1 MALHQFIE
9 KPLKTLLINNMNKA
23 FSHLRVSS
31 EYSITQ
37 GLLTINQLVECAKK
51 YSVPSLALT
60 DKSNMFA
67 MVKFFSKCEAE
78 GIKPISGSSLKV
90 IFDEDDTSHELLFLA
105 KNNNGHKNLMKVISM
120 AHNNFT
126 YQNPII
132 NFKDLQEFKNDVIA
146 ISGGKDSHLFE
157 LIKRKKNNEANN
169 RIDKFLKFF
178 KDNFFIEVQKTNR
191 SDEHEYFSNI
201 LPLACSKGVP
211 LIATN
216 DVLFSRP
223 DDYETHETKVCI
235 NTGRTLND
243 PNREKIFSN
252 EQYFKSPKEMQD
264 LFNGFDELIDN
275 TNEIAKK
282 CNVSL
287 HAKEYFLPEYPVP
300 KEHNFDSYIS
310 ELSHEKLNQLIIDFD
325 IKKKEIY
332 KQRLDYELN
341 QIKKMGFSSYFLIVY
356 DFIQWSKD
364 NDVPVGPGR
373 GSGAGSLVA
382 YSLGITT
389 LDPIDHGLL
398 FERFLNPERIS
409 MPDFDIDFCMEKRD
423 SVIEYVSK
431 KYGAEAVSQ
440 IATFGTMAARAVV
453 RDVARAMGK
462 PYALGDR
469 ISKMI
474 PFAPGMTLDRAKEEQ
489 PVFAQATKND
499 PEVREVVD
507 LAYKLEGIARNV
519 GKHAGG
525 VVIAPGSLSDF
536 CPIYND
542 RQSSSIMTQY
552 DKDDVEK
559 IGLVKFDFLGLR
571 TLTVIDK
578 ALKSINRS
586 LKKGEKK
593 LNLDNIPLNDP
604 KVFELLSSGKTMA
617 VFQLEST
624 GMRDLIKKLKP
635 TKFEEIT
642 ALLALYRPGPLNSG
656 MHTTFVDRKHGR
668 SQVTYPHELLE
679 PVLSETYGVIVY
691 QEQVMEAARV
701 LAGYSMGQADIL
713 RRVMGKKK
721 VEEMEEQR
729 EIFIKG
735 CDKKSI
741 PAKTA
746 EKIFELIEQFAE
758 YGFNKS
764 HSAAYAVI
772 SYQTAFLKTYYPEH
786 FMAAVLSTEL
796 GNTDKIY
803 SLIKECER
811 MNINVLKPNIL
822 SSNKMFLVN
831 DAGDIEYG
839 LGAVKG
845 VADSFIKHVCE
856 IRKSKSFNDL
866 WDFSKK
872 VDIKLGGKKSLE
884 ALSQSGAFDSIAP
897 SRSIAISCIEDMLK
911 DGSKNMSKQA
921 GMSGDLFSSLNDSFD
936 PYEKYKNIQ
945 DMNLSELLSLE
956 KKSLGYYLSGHPVNA
971 IETKVNSLRSIKINK
986 LNYDTKKASLVVL
999 INSVRQIKDKKGKP
1013 LTFINFDDGSGV
1025 MDGIVPSEVLE
1036 DCHEIL
1042 KDGKILV
1049 VKGAVEIDDYRSKE
1063 IGDAMFRMRVKEVKS
1078 LDEELLRKIQE
1089 VTLNLEKSDLFS
1101 LEELSDKLEKLNK
1114 ELWKSSG
1121 CILNVKVITNDS
1133 EAIIDLGDK
1142 FKFEPTLSNL
1152 SLLDEAFGK
1161 NALEI

>member
-1 MALHQFIE
+1 MKNI
-9 KPLKTLLINNMNKA
+9 
-23 FSHLRVSS
+23 FSHLRISS
-31 EYSITQ
+31 EFSISQ
-37 GLLTINQLVECAKK
+37 GLLTINQIVDCAQKNNIP
-51 YSVPSLALT
+51 SVALT

-67 MVKFFSKCEAE
+67 MVKFFNKCEAA
-78 GIKPISGSSLKV
+78 GIKPISGSSIRV
-90 IFDEDDTSHELLFLA
+90 IFDGDDSSHDLLCLA
-105 KNNNGHKNLMKVISM
+105 KNNDGHRNLMQVISF
-120 AHNNFT
+120 AHNNYN
-126 YQNPII
+126 YQSPII
-132 NFKDLQEFKNDVIA
+132 NFDDLKTFKDDIVV
-146 ISGGKDSHLFE
+146 ISGGKDSHIYE
-157 LIKRKKNNEANN
+157 LSKQNKLEEIENK
-169 RIDKFLKFF
+169 IDDFLMVF
-178 KDNFFIEVQKTNR
+178 KDDFFIEVQKTNR
-191 SDEHEYFSNI
+191 PDEIDYFSNI
-201 LPLACSKGVP
+201 LPLSSKKGVP

-216 DVLFSRP
+216 DVLFAKK
-223 DDYETHETKVCI
+223 DDYEIHETKVCI
-235 NTGRTLND
+235 NTGKTLND
-243 PNREKIFSN
+243 PNREKPFSN
-252 EQYFKSPKEMQD
+252 EQYFKSSDEMQK

-275 TNEIAKK
+275 TNEVAKK

-287 HAKEYFLPEYPVP
+287 HTKGYFLPEYPVP
-300 KEHNFDSYIS
+300 KEHDFDSFLVD
-310 ELSHEKLNQLIIDFD
+310 LSTKRLSSLIDKFEKAKQTTYL
-325 IKKKEIY
+325 
-332 KQRLDYELN
+332 QRLEYELN

-423 SVIEYVSK
+423 SVIDYVSK
-431 KYGAEAVSQ
+431 KYGADAVSQ

-489 PVFAQATKND
+489 PVFAQAAKND
-499 PEVREVVD
+499 AEVREVVD

-542 RQSSSIMTQY
+542 RQSSSVMTQY

-578 ALKSINRS
+578 ALKSININ
-586 LKKGEKK
+586 LKNK
-593 LNLDNIPLNDP
+593 LDLDNIPMDDQ
-604 KVFELLSSGKTMA
+604 KVFDLLSSGKTMA

-656 MHTTFVDRKHGR
+656 MHTTFVDRKHGK
-668 SQVTYPHELLE
+668 SPVTYPHELLE

-691 QEQVMEAARV
+691 QEQVMESARV
-701 LAGYSMGQADIL
+701 LAGYSMGEADIL

-721 VEEMEEQR
+721 IDEMEEQR
-729 EIFIKG
+729 EIFVKG
-735 CDKKSI
+735 CEKNSI
-741 PAKTA
+741 PEKKAN
-746 EKIFELIEQFAE
+746 KIFELIEQFAE

-796 GNTDKIY
+796 GNTDKIHA
-803 SLIKECER
+803 LIQECKR
-811 MNINVLKPNIL
+811 MGIKVLKPNIL
-822 SSNKMFLVN
+822 TSNKMFLVN
-831 DAGDIEYG
+831 NNSDIEYG
-839 LGAVKG
+839 LGAIKG
-845 VADSFIKHVCE
+845 VADAFIQHVCQV
-856 IRKSKSFNDL
+856 RKSNKFNDL

-897 SRSIAISCIEDMLK
+897 SRSVAVSCIEDMLK
-911 DGSKNMSKQA
+911 DGSNNSSKQTA
-921 GMSGDLFSSLNDSFD
+921 MSGDLFSSLNESFD
-936 PYEKYKNIQ
+936 PYEKYKNIT
-945 DMNLSELLSLE
+945 DIGLSELLSLE

-971 IETKVNSLRSIKINK
+971 IEKKINK
-986 LNYDTKKASLVVL
+986 LRSKTISKLDHDTKKASIVCLV
-999 INSVRQIKDKKGKP
+999 NSVRQIKDKKGKP
-1013 LTFINFDDGSGV
+1013 LTFINFDDGTGV
-1025 MDGIVPSEVLE
+1025 MDGVVPSEVL
-1036 DCHEIL
+1036 DNCHTIL
-1042 KDGKILV
+1042 KEGQILI
-1049 VKGAVEIDDYRSKE
+1049 VKGVVEIDDYRSKE
-1063 IGDAMFRMRVKEVKS
+1063 LGDAMFRMRVKEVHSLDAELSKKVKDVVINLEESELIS
-1078 LDEELLRKIQE
+1078 LDE
-1089 VTLNLEKSDLFS
+1089 F
-1101 LEELSDKLEKLNK
+1101 SDKLEKVK
-1114 ELWKSSG
+1114 REFWTTSG
-1121 CILNVKVITNDS
+1121 CNLFVKVITKDS
-1133 EAIIDLGDK
+1133 EAIIGIGEK
-1142 FKFEPTLSNL
+1142 FRFEPTIENL
-1152 SLLDEAFGK
+1152 NFLDDIFGK

>member
-1 MALHQFIE
+1 MKSI
-9 KPLKTLLINNMNKA
+9 
-23 FSHLRVSS
+23 FSHLRISS
-31 EYSITQ
+31 EFSISQ
-37 GLLTINQLVECAKK
+37 GLLTINQIVDCAQKNNIP
-51 YSVPSLALT
+51 SVALT

-67 MVKFFSKCEAE
+67 MVKFFNKCEAS
-78 GIKPISGSSLKV
+78 GIKPISGSSIRV
-90 IFDEDDTSHELLFLA
+90 IFDGDDSSHDLLCLA
-105 KNNNGHKNLMKVISM
+105 KNNVGHKNLMQAISS
-120 AHNNFT
+120 AHNNYN
-126 YQNPII
+126 YQSPII
-132 NFKDLQEFKNDVIA
+132 NFNDLKNFKDDILV
-146 ISGGKDSHLFE
+146 ISGGKDSHIYE
-157 LIKRKKNNEANN
+157 LSKQNKLDEIEN
-169 RIDKFLKFF
+169 RVDDFLMVF
-178 KDNFFIEVQKTNR
+178 KDDFFIEVQKTNR
-191 SDEHEYFSNI
+191 PDELDYFSNI
-201 LPLACSKGVP
+201 LPLSSKKGIP

-216 DVLFSRP
+216 DVLFAKK
-223 DDYETHETKVCI
+223 DDYEIHETKVCI
-235 NTGRTLND
+235 NTGKTLND
-243 PNREKIFSN
+243 PNREKPFSD
-252 EQYFKSPKEMQD
+252 EQYFKSAKEMQK
-264 LFNGFDELIDN
+264 LFNGFDELINN
-275 TNEIAKK
+275 TNEVAKK

-287 HAKEYFLPEYPVP
+287 HTKGYFLPEYPVP
-300 KEHNFDSYIS
+300 KDHNFDSFLVD
-310 ELSHEKLNQLIIDFD
+310 LSNKRLSSLIGKFEKTKQ
-325 IKKKEIY
+325 KIY
-332 KQRLDYELN
+332 LQRLEYELN

-423 SVIEYVSK
+423 SVIDYVSK
-431 KYGAEAVSQ
+431 KYGADAVSQ

-489 PVFAQATKND
+489 PVFAQAAKND

-542 RQSSSIMTQY
+542 RQSSSVMTQY

-578 ALKSINRS
+578 ALKSININ
-586 LKKGEKK
+586 LKDK
-593 LNLDNIPLNDP
+593 LDLDNIPMDDQ
-604 KVFELLSSGKTMA
+604 KVFDLLSSGKTMA

-656 MHTTFVDRKHGR
+656 MHTTFVDRKHGK
-668 SQVTYPHELLE
+668 SPVTYPHDLLE

-691 QEQVMEAARV
+691 QEQVMESARV
-701 LAGYSMGQADIL
+701 LAGYSMGEADIL

-721 VEEMEEQR
+721 IEEMEEQR
-729 EIFIKG
+729 EIFVKG
-735 CDKKSI
+735 CEKNSISEKK
-741 PAKTA
+741 AN
-746 EKIFELIEQFAE
+746 KIFELIEQFAE

-772 SYQTAFLKTYYPEH
+772 SYQTAYLKTYYPEH

-796 GNTDKIY
+796 GNTDKIHA
-803 SLIKECER
+803 LIQECKR
-811 MNINVLKPNIL
+811 MGIKVLKPNIL
-822 SSNKMFLVN
+822 TSNKMFLVN
-831 DAGDIEYG
+831 NNSDIEYG

-845 VADSFIKHVCE
+845 VADAFIQHVCQV
-856 IRKSKSFNDL
+856 RKKNKFNDL

-897 SRSIAISCIEDMLK
+897 SRSIAVSCIEDMLK
-911 DGSKNMSKQA
+911 DGSNNSSKQTD
-921 GMSGDLFSSLNDSFD
+921 MSGDLFSSLSESFD
-936 PYEKYKNIQ
+936 PYEKYKNIT
-945 DMNLSELLSLE
+945 DIGLSKLLSLE

-971 IETKVNSLRSIKINK
+971 IEKKINK
-986 LNYDTKKASLVVL
+986 LRSKTISKLNHDTKKASIVCLV
-999 INSVRQIKDKKGKP
+999 NSVRQIKDKKGKP
-1013 LTFINFDDGSGV
+1013 LTFINFDDGTGV
-1025 MDGIVPSEVLE
+1025 MDGVISSEVL
-1036 DCHEIL
+1036 DNCHTIL
-1042 KDGKILV
+1042 KEGQILI
-1049 VKGAVEIDDYRSKE
+1049 VKGVVEIDDYRSKE
-1063 IGDAMFRMRVKEVKS
+1063 LGDAMFRMRVKEVHSLDSELSKKVKDVVINLEESQLIS
-1078 LDEELLRKIQE
+1078 LDE
-1089 VTLNLEKSDLFS
+1089 F
-1101 LEELSDKLEKLNK
+1101 SDKLEKVK
-1114 ELWKSSG
+1114 REFWKTSG
-1121 CILNVKVITNDS
+1121 CNLLVKVITNDS
-1133 EAIIDLGDK
+1133 EAIIDIGEK
-1142 FKFEPTLSNL
+1142 FRFEPTIENL
-1152 SLLDEAFGK
+1152 NFLDDIFGK

>member
-1 MALHQFIE
+1 
-9 KPLKTLLINNMNKA
+9 
-23 FSHLRVSS
+23 
-31 EYSITQ
+31 
-37 GLLTINQLVECAKK
+37 
-51 YSVPSLALT
+51 
-60 DKSNMFA
+60 MFA
-67 MVKFFSKCEAE
+67 MVKFFNKCEAA
-78 GIKPISGSSLKV
+78 GIKPISGSSIRV
-90 IFDEDDTSHELLFLA
+90 IFDGDDSSHDLLCLA
-105 KNNNGHKNLMKVISM
+105 KNNVGHKNLMQAISS
-120 AHNNFT
+120 AHNNYN
-126 YQNPII
+126 YQSPII
-132 NFKDLQEFKNDVIA
+132 NFNDLKNFKDDILV
-146 ISGGKDSHLFE
+146 ISGGKDSHIYE
-157 LIKRKKNNEANN
+157 LSKQNKLDEIEN
-169 RIDKFLKFF
+169 RVDDFLMVF
-178 KDNFFIEVQKTNR
+178 KDDFFIEVQKTNR
-191 SDEHEYFSNI
+191 PDELDYFSNI
-201 LPLACSKGVP
+201 LPLSSKKGIP

-216 DVLFSRP
+216 DVLFAKK
-223 DDYETHETKVCI
+223 DDYEIHETKVCI
-235 NTGRTLND
+235 NTGKTLND
-243 PNREKIFSN
+243 PNREKPFSD
-252 EQYFKSPKEMQD
+252 EQYFKSAEEMQK
-264 LFNGFDELIDN
+264 LFNGFDELINN
-275 TNEIAKK
+275 TNEVAKK

-287 HAKEYFLPEYPVP
+287 HTKGYFLPEYPVP
-300 KEHNFDSYIS
+300 KDHNFDSFLVD
-310 ELSHEKLNQLIIDFD
+310 LSNKRLSSLIGKFEKTKQ
-325 IKKKEIY
+325 KIY
-332 KQRLDYELN
+332 LQRLEYELN

-423 SVIEYVSK
+423 SVIDYVSK
-431 KYGAEAVSQ
+431 KYGTDAVSQ

-489 PVFAQATKND
+489 PVFAQAAKND

-542 RQSSSIMTQY
+542 RQSSSVMTQY

-578 ALKSINRS
+578 ALKSININ
-586 LKKGEKK
+586 LKDK
-593 LNLDNIPLNDP
+593 LDLDNIPMDDQ
-604 KVFELLSSGKTMA
+604 KVFDLLSSGKTMA

-656 MHTTFVDRKHGR
+656 MHTTFVDRKHGK
-668 SQVTYPHELLE
+668 SPVTYPHDLLE

-691 QEQVMEAARV
+691 QEQVMESARV
-701 LAGYSMGQADIL
+701 LAGYSMGEADIL

-721 VEEMEEQR
+721 IEEMEEQR
-729 EIFIKG
+729 EIFVKG
-735 CDKKSI
+735 CEKNSISEKK
-741 PAKTA
+741 AN
-746 EKIFELIEQFAE
+746 KIFELIEQFAE

-772 SYQTAFLKTYYPEH
+772 SYQTAYLKTYYPEH

-796 GNTDKIY
+796 GNTDKIHA
-803 SLIKECER
+803 LIQECKR
-811 MNINVLKPNIL
+811 MGIKVLKPNIL
-822 SSNKMFLVN
+822 TSNKMFLVN
-831 DAGDIEYG
+831 NNSDIEYG

-845 VADSFIKHVCE
+845 VADAFIQHVCQV
-856 IRKSKSFNDL
+856 RKKNKFNDL

-897 SRSIAISCIEDMLK
+897 SRSIAVSCIEDMLK
-911 DGSKNMSKQA
+911 DGSNNSSKQTD
-921 GMSGDLFSSLNDSFD
+921 MSGDLFSSLSESFN
-936 PYEKYKNIQ
+936 PYEKYKNIT
-945 DMNLSELLSLE
+945 DIGLSKLLSLE

-971 IETKVNSLRSIKINK
+971 IEKKINK
-986 LNYDTKKASLVVL
+986 LRSKTISKLNHDTKKASIVCLV
-999 INSVRQIKDKKGKP
+999 NSVRQIKDKKGKP
-1013 LTFINFDDGSGV
+1013 LTFINFDDGTGV
-1025 MDGIVPSEVLE
+1025 MDGVISSEVL
-1036 DCHEIL
+1036 DNCHTIL
-1042 KDGKILV
+1042 KEGQILI
-1049 VKGAVEIDDYRSKE
+1049 VKGVVEIDDYRSKE
-1063 IGDAMFRMRVKEVKS
+1063 LGDAMFRMRVKEVHSLDSELSKKVKDVVINLEESQLIS
-1078 LDEELLRKIQE
+1078 LDE
-1089 VTLNLEKSDLFS
+1089 F
-1101 LEELSDKLEKLNK
+1101 SDKLEKVK
-1114 ELWKSSG
+1114 REFWKTSG
-1121 CILNVKVITNDS
+1121 CNLLVKVITNDS
-1133 EAIIDLGDK
+1133 EAIIDIGEK
-1142 FKFEPTLSNL
+1142 FRFEPTIENL
-1152 SLLDEAFGK
+1152 NFLDDIFGK

>member
-1 MALHQFIE
+1 MKNI
-9 KPLKTLLINNMNKA
+9 
-23 FSHLRVSS
+23 FSHLRISS
-31 EYSITQ
+31 EFSISQ
-37 GLLTINQLVECAKK
+37 GLLTINQIVDCAQKNNIP
-51 YSVPSLALT
+51 SVALT

-67 MVKFFSKCEAE
+67 MVKFFNKCEAA
-78 GIKPISGSSLKV
+78 GIKPISGSSIRV
-90 IFDEDDTSHELLFLA
+90 IFDGDDSSHDLLCLA
-105 KNNNGHKNLMKVISM
+105 KNNDGHRNLMQVISS
-120 AHNNFT
+120 AHNNYN
-126 YQNPII
+126 YQSPII
-132 NFKDLQEFKNDVIA
+132 NFDDLKTFKDDIVV
-146 ISGGKDSHLFE
+146 ISGGKDSHIYE
-157 LIKRKKNNEANN
+157 LSKQNKLEEIENK
-169 RIDKFLKFF
+169 IDDFLMVF
-178 KDNFFIEVQKTNR
+178 KDDFFIEVQKTNR
-191 SDEHEYFSNI
+191 PDEIDYFSNI
-201 LPLACSKGVP
+201 LPLSSKKGVP

-216 DVLFSRP
+216 DVLFAKK
-223 DDYETHETKVCI
+223 DDYEIHETKVCI
-235 NTGRTLND
+235 NTGKTLND
-243 PNREKIFSN
+243 PNREKPFSD
-252 EQYFKSPKEMQD
+252 EQYFKSSDEMQK

-275 TNEIAKK
+275 TNEVAKK

-287 HAKEYFLPEYPVP
+287 HTKGYFLPEYPVP
-300 KEHNFDSYIS
+300 KEHDFDSFLVD
-310 ELSHEKLNQLIIDFD
+310 LSTKRLSSLINKFEKAKQKTYL
-325 IKKKEIY
+325 
-332 KQRLDYELN
+332 QRLEYELN

-423 SVIEYVSK
+423 SVIDYVSK
-431 KYGAEAVSQ
+431 KYGADAVSQ

-489 PVFAQATKND
+489 PVFAQAAKND
-499 PEVREVVD
+499 AEVREVVD

-542 RQSSSIMTQY
+542 RQSSSVMTQY

-578 ALKSINRS
+578 ALKSININ
-586 LKKGEKK
+586 LKNK
-593 LNLDNIPLNDP
+593 LDLDNIPMDDQ
-604 KVFELLSSGKTMA
+604 KVFDLLSSGKTMA

-656 MHTTFVDRKHGR
+656 MHTTFVDRKHGK
-668 SQVTYPHELLE
+668 SPVTYPHELLE

-691 QEQVMEAARV
+691 QEQVMESARV
-701 LAGYSMGQADIL
+701 LAGYSMGEADIL

-721 VEEMEEQR
+721 IEEMEEQR
-729 EIFIKG
+729 EIFVKG
-735 CDKKSI
+735 CEKNSI
-741 PAKTA
+741 PEKKAN
-746 EKIFELIEQFAE
+746 KIFELIEQFAE

-796 GNTDKIY
+796 GNTDKIHA
-803 SLIKECER
+803 LIQECKR
-811 MNINVLKPNIL
+811 MGIKVLKPNIL
-822 SSNKMFLVN
+822 TSNKMFLVN
-831 DAGDIEYG
+831 NNSDIEYG
-839 LGAVKG
+839 LGAIKG
-845 VADSFIKHVCE
+845 VADAFIQHVCQV
-856 IRKSKSFNDL
+856 RKSNKFNDL

-897 SRSIAISCIEDMLK
+897 SRSVAVSCIEDMLK
-911 DGSKNMSKQA
+911 DGSNNSSKQTA
-921 GMSGDLFSSLNDSFD
+921 MSGDLFSSLNESFD
-936 PYEKYKNIQ
+936 PYEKYKNIT
-945 DMNLSELLSLE
+945 DIGLSELLSLE

-971 IETKVNSLRSIKINK
+971 IEKKINK
-986 LNYDTKKASLVVL
+986 LRSKTISKLDHDTKKASIVCLV
-999 INSVRQIKDKKGKP
+999 NSVRQIKDKKGKP
-1013 LTFINFDDGSGV
+1013 LTFINFDDGTGV
-1025 MDGIVPSEVLE
+1025 MDGVVPSEVL
-1036 DCHEIL
+1036 DNCHTIL
-1042 KDGKILV
+1042 KEGQILI
-1049 VKGAVEIDDYRSKE
+1049 VKGVVEIDDYRSKE
-1063 IGDAMFRMRVKEVKS
+1063 LGDAMFRMRVKEVHSLDAELSKKVKDVVINLEESELIS
-1078 LDEELLRKIQE
+1078 LDE
-1089 VTLNLEKSDLFS
+1089 F
-1101 LEELSDKLEKLNK
+1101 SDKLEKVK
-1114 ELWKSSG
+1114 REFWTTSG
-1121 CILNVKVITNDS
+1121 CNLFVKVITKDS
-1133 EAIIDLGDK
+1133 EAIIDVGEK
-1142 FKFEPTLSNL
+1142 FRFEPTIENL
-1152 SLLDEAFGK
+1152 NFLDDIFGK

>member
-1 MALHQFIE
+1 ME
-9 KPLKTLLINNMNKA
+9 KT

-37 GLLTINQLVECAKK
+37 GLLTINQLVDCAKK
-51 YSVPSLALT
+51 HSVPSLALT

-67 MVKFFSKCEAE
+67 MVKFFNKCESA
-78 GIKPISGSSLKV
+78 GIKPISGSSIRV
-90 IFDEDDTSHELLFLA
+90 IFNGDDSSHELLCLA
-105 KNNNGHKNLMKVISM
+105 KNNNGHKNLMRAISK
-120 AHNNFT
+120 AHNNYS
-126 YQNPII
+126 YQTPIL
-132 NFKDLQEFKNDVIA
+132 NFNDLEEFRNDVIV

-157 LIKRKKNNEANN
+157 LIKRKKIDEAAN
-169 RIDKFLKFF
+169 RVDKFLDVFQE
-178 KDNFFIEVQKTNR
+178 DFFIEIQKTNR
-191 SDEHEYFSNI
+191 PDEQEFLTNI
-201 LPLACSKGVP
+201 LPISNSKGVP

-216 DVLFSRP
+216 DVLFSEKN
-223 DDYETHETKVCI
+223 DYEIHETKVCI

-243 PNREKIFSN
+243 PNREKPFSS
-252 EQYFKSPKEMQD
+252 EQYFKSPDEMSN
-264 LFNGFDELIDN
+264 LFVDFDELIKN
-275 TNEIAKK
+275 TNEVAKK

-287 HAKEYFLPEYPVP
+287 HTEGYFLPEYPVP
-300 KEHNFDSYIS
+300 DEHDFDSYIA
-310 ELSHEKLNQLIIDFD
+310 ELSHKKLKKIIVNFED
-325 IKKKEIY
+325 KKKEEY

-356 DFIQWSKD
+356 DFIKWSKD

-382 YSLGITT
+382 YSLDITT
-389 LDPIDHGLL
+389 LDPIAHGLL

-423 SVIEYVSK
+423 SVIEYVSN
-431 KYGAEAVSQ
+431 KYGSEAVSQ

-499 PEVREVVD
+499 SEVREVVD

-578 ALKSINRS
+578 ALKSINKS
-586 LKKGEKK
+586 LQKGDEQ

-668 SQVTYPHELLE
+668 SQVTYPHKLLE

-729 EIFIKG
+729 EIFVKG
-735 CDKKSI
+735 CDKNSI

-772 SYQTAFLKTYYPEH
+772 SYQTAYLKTYYPEH

-796 GNTDKIY
+796 GNTDKIHA
-803 SLIKECER
+803 LIQECKR

-822 SSNKMFLVN
+822 SSSKMFLVN
-831 DAGDIEYG
+831 EDGDIEYG
-839 LGAVKG
+839 LGAIKG
-845 VADSFIKHVCE
+845 VADTFIKHVCE
-856 IRKSKSFNDL
+856 KRETYTFNDL

-897 SRSIAISCIEDMLK
+897 SRSIAISCVEDMLQ
-911 DGSKNMSKQA
+911 DGSKNISKQA
-921 GMSGDLFSSLNDSFD
+921 GMSGDLFSSLDDSFD
-936 PYEKYKNIQ
+936 PYEKYKNTQ
-945 DMNLSELLSLE
+945 DMNLSELLALE

-971 IETKVNSLRSIKINK
+971 IETKVNRLRSTQIHK
-986 LNYDTKKASLVVL
+986 LNHDTKKASLVVL

-1013 LTFINFDDGSGV
+1013 LTFINFDDGTGV
-1025 MDGIVPSEVLE
+1025 MDGVVPSEVLE
-1036 DCHEIL
+1036 ECHEIL

-1049 VKGAVEIDDYRSKE
+1049 LKGTVEIDDYRSKE

-1078 LDEELLRKIQE
+1078 LDQELSKKIQE
-1089 VTLNLEKSDLFS
+1089 VILNLEKSDLLS
-1101 LEELSDKLEKLNK
+1101 LEELSEKLEKLNK
-1114 ELWKSSG
+1114 NLWKSTG
-1121 CILNVKVITNDS
+1121 CNLNVKVITNDS
-1133 EAIIDLGDK
+1133 EAIIDMGDK

-1152 SLLDEAFGK
+1152 SLLDETFGK

>member
-1 MALHQFIE
+1 MKNI
-9 KPLKTLLINNMNKA
+9 
-23 FSHLRVSS
+23 FSHLRISS
-31 EYSITQ
+31 EFSISQ
-37 GLLTINQLVECAKK
+37 GLLTINQIVDCAQKNNIP
-51 YSVPSLALT
+51 SVALT

-67 MVKFFSKCEAE
+67 MVKFFNKCEAS
-78 GIKPISGSSLKV
+78 GIKPISGSSIRV
-90 IFDEDDTSHELLFLA
+90 IFDGDDSSHDLLCLA
-105 KNNNGHKNLMKVISM
+105 KNNDGHKNLMQAISS
-120 AHNNFT
+120 AHNNYN
-126 YQNPII
+126 YQSPII
-132 NFKDLQEFKNDVIA
+132 NFDDLKNFKDDIVV
-146 ISGGKDSHLFE
+146 ISGGKDSHIYE
-157 LIKRKKNNEANN
+157 LSKQNKLDEIEN
-169 RIDKFLKFF
+169 RIDDFLMVF
-178 KDNFFIEVQKTNR
+178 KDDFFIEVQKTNR
-191 SDEHEYFSNI
+191 PDELDYFSNI
-201 LPLACSKGVP
+201 LPLSSKKGIP

-216 DVLFSRP
+216 DVLFAKK
-223 DDYETHETKVCI
+223 DDYEIHETKVCI
-235 NTGRTLND
+235 NTGKTLND
-243 PNREKIFSN
+243 PNREKPFSD
-252 EQYFKSPKEMQD
+252 EQYFKSSDEMQK
-264 LFNGFDELIDN
+264 LFNGFDEIIDN
-275 TNEIAKK
+275 TNEVAKK

-287 HAKEYFLPEYPVP
+287 HTKGYFLPEYPVP
-300 KEHNFDSYIS
+300 KEHNFDSFLVD
-310 ELSHEKLNQLIIDFD
+310 LSTKRLSVLIDEFEKSKQ
-325 IKKKEIY
+325 KIY
-332 KQRLDYELN
+332 LQRLEYELN

-423 SVIEYVSK
+423 SVIDYVSK
-431 KYGAEAVSQ
+431 KYGADAVSQ

-489 PVFAQATKND
+489 PVFAQAAKND
-499 PEVREVVD
+499 AEVREVVD

-542 RQSSSIMTQY
+542 RQSSSVMTQY

-578 ALKSINRS
+578 ALKSININ
-586 LKKGEKK
+586 LKNK
-593 LNLDNIPLNDP
+593 LDLDNIPMDDQ
-604 KVFELLSSGKTMA
+604 KVFDLLSSGKTMA

-656 MHTTFVDRKHGR
+656 MHTTFVDRKHGK
-668 SQVTYPHELLE
+668 SPVTYPHELLE

-691 QEQVMEAARV
+691 QEQVMESARV
-701 LAGYSMGQADIL
+701 LAGYSMGEADIL

-721 VEEMEEQR
+721 IEEMEEQR

-735 CDKKSI
+735 CEKKSI
-741 PAKTA
+741 PEKKAN
-746 EKIFELIEQFAE
+746 KIFELIEQFAE

-796 GNTDKIY
+796 GNTDKIHA
-803 SLIKECER
+803 LIQECKR
-811 MNINVLKPNIL
+811 MGIKVLKPNIL
-822 SSNKMFLVN
+822 TSNKMFLVN
-831 DAGDIEYG
+831 NNSDIEYG
-839 LGAVKG
+839 LGAIKG
-845 VADSFIKHVCE
+845 VADAFIQHVCQV
-856 IRKSKSFNDL
+856 RKSNKFNDL

-897 SRSIAISCIEDMLK
+897 SRSVAVSCIEDMLK
-911 DGSKNMSKQA
+911 DGSNNSSKQTA
-921 GMSGDLFSSLNDSFD
+921 MSGDLFSSLNESFD
-936 PYEKYKNIQ
+936 PYEKYKNIT
-945 DMNLSELLSLE
+945 DIGLSELLSLE

-971 IETKVNSLRSIKINK
+971 IEKKINK
-986 LNYDTKKASLVVL
+986 LRSKTISKLDHDTKKASIVCLV
-999 INSVRQIKDKKGKP
+999 NSVRQIKDKKGKP
-1013 LTFINFDDGSGV
+1013 LTFINFDDGTGV
-1025 MDGIVPSEVLE
+1025 MDGVVPSEVL
-1036 DCHEIL
+1036 DNCHTIL
-1042 KDGKILV
+1042 KEGQILI
-1049 VKGAVEIDDYRSKE
+1049 VKGVVEIDDYRSKE
-1063 IGDAMFRMRVKEVKS
+1063 LGDAMFRMRVKEVHSLDAELSKKVKDVVINLEESELIS
-1078 LDEELLRKIQE
+1078 LDE
-1089 VTLNLEKSDLFS
+1089 F
-1101 LEELSDKLEKLNK
+1101 SDKLEKVK
-1114 ELWKSSG
+1114 REFWTTSG
-1121 CILNVKVITNDS
+1121 CNLFVKVITKDS
-1133 EAIIDLGDK
+1133 EAIIGIGEK
-1142 FKFEPTLSNL
+1142 FRFEPTIENL
-1152 SLLDEAFGK
+1152 NFLDDIFGK

>member
-1 MALHQFIE
+1 MKNI
-9 KPLKTLLINNMNKA
+9 
-23 FSHLRVSS
+23 FSHLRISS
-31 EYSITQ
+31 EFSISQ
-37 GLLTINQLVECAKK
+37 GLLTINQIVDCAQKNNIP
-51 YSVPSLALT
+51 SVALT

-67 MVKFFSKCEAE
+67 MVKFFNKCEAA
-78 GIKPISGSSLKV
+78 GIKPISGSSIRV
-90 IFDEDDTSHELLFLA
+90 IFDGDDSSHDLLCLA
-105 KNNNGHKNLMKVISM
+105 KNNDGHRNLMQVISS
-120 AHNNFT
+120 AHNNYN
-126 YQNPII
+126 YQSPII
-132 NFKDLQEFKNDVIA
+132 NFDDLKTFKDDIVV
-146 ISGGKDSHLFE
+146 ISGGKDSHIYE
-157 LIKRKKNNEANN
+157 LSKQNKLEEIENK
-169 RIDKFLKFF
+169 IDDFLMVF
-178 KDNFFIEVQKTNR
+178 KDDFFIEVQKTNR
-191 SDEHEYFSNI
+191 PDEIDYFSNI
-201 LPLACSKGVP
+201 LPLSSKKGVP

-216 DVLFSRP
+216 DVLFAKK
-223 DDYETHETKVCI
+223 DDYEIHETKVCI
-235 NTGRTLND
+235 NTGKTLND
-243 PNREKIFSN
+243 PNREKPFSD
-252 EQYFKSPKEMQD
+252 EQYFKSSDEMQK

-275 TNEIAKK
+275 TNEVAKK

-287 HAKEYFLPEYPVP
+287 HTKGYFLPEYPVP
-300 KEHNFDSYIS
+300 KEHDFDSFLVD
-310 ELSHEKLNQLIIDFD
+310 LSTKRLSSLIDKFEKAKQTTYL
-325 IKKKEIY
+325 
-332 KQRLDYELN
+332 QRLEYELN

-423 SVIEYVSK
+423 SVIDYVSK
-431 KYGAEAVSQ
+431 KYGADAVSQ

-489 PVFAQATKND
+489 PVFAQAAKND
-499 PEVREVVD
+499 AEVREVVD

-542 RQSSSIMTQY
+542 RQSSSVMTQY

-578 ALKSINRS
+578 ALKSININ
-586 LKKGEKK
+586 LKNK
-593 LNLDNIPLNDP
+593 LDLDNIPMDDQ
-604 KVFELLSSGKTMA
+604 KVFDLLSSGKTMA

-656 MHTTFVDRKHGR
+656 MHTTFVDRKHGK
-668 SQVTYPHELLE
+668 SPVTYPHELLE

-691 QEQVMEAARV
+691 QEQVMESARV
-701 LAGYSMGQADIL
+701 LAGYSMGEADIL

-721 VEEMEEQR
+721 IEEMEEQR
-729 EIFIKG
+729 EIFVKG
-735 CDKKSI
+735 CEKNSI
-741 PAKTA
+741 PEKKAN
-746 EKIFELIEQFAE
+746 KIFELIEQFAE

-796 GNTDKIY
+796 GNTDKIHA
-803 SLIKECER
+803 LIQECKR
-811 MNINVLKPNIL
+811 MGIKVLKPNIL
-822 SSNKMFLVN
+822 TSNKMFLVN
-831 DAGDIEYG
+831 NNSDIEYG
-839 LGAVKG
+839 LGAIKG
-845 VADSFIKHVCE
+845 VADAFIQHLCQV
-856 IRKSKSFNDL
+856 RKSNKFNDL

-897 SRSIAISCIEDMLK
+897 SRSVAVSCIEDMLK
-911 DGSKNMSKQA
+911 DGSNNSSKQTA
-921 GMSGDLFSSLNDSFD
+921 MSGDLFSSLNESFD
-936 PYEKYKNIQ
+936 PYEKYKNIT
-945 DMNLSELLSLE
+945 DIGLSELLSLE

-971 IETKVNSLRSIKINK
+971 IEKKINK
-986 LNYDTKKASLVVL
+986 LRSKTISKLDHDTKKASLVCLV
-999 INSVRQIKDKKGKP
+999 NSVRQIKDKKGKP
-1013 LTFINFDDGSGV
+1013 LTFINFDDGTGV
-1025 MDGIVPSEVLE
+1025 MDGVVPSEVL
-1036 DCHEIL
+1036 DNCHTIL
-1042 KDGKILV
+1042 KEGQILI
-1049 VKGAVEIDDYRSKE
+1049 VKGVVEIDDYRSKE
-1063 IGDAMFRMRVKEVKS
+1063 LGDAMFRMRVKEVHSLDAELSKKVKDVVINLEESELIS
-1078 LDEELLRKIQE
+1078 LDE
-1089 VTLNLEKSDLFS
+1089 F
-1101 LEELSDKLEKLNK
+1101 SDKLEKVK
-1114 ELWKSSG
+1114 REFWTTSG
-1121 CILNVKVITNDS
+1121 CNLFVKVITKDS
-1133 EAIIDLGDK
+1133 EAIIDVGEK
-1142 FKFEPTLSNL
+1142 FRFEPTIENL
-1152 SLLDEAFGK
+1152 NFLDDIFGK

>member
-1 MALHQFIE
+1 MKNI
-9 KPLKTLLINNMNKA
+9 
-23 FSHLRVSS
+23 FSHLRISS
-31 EYSITQ
+31 EFSISQ
-37 GLLTINQLVECAKK
+37 GLLTINQIVDCAQKNNIP
-51 YSVPSLALT
+51 SVALT

-67 MVKFFSKCEAE
+67 MVKFFNKCEAA
-78 GIKPISGSSLKV
+78 GIKPISGSSIRV
-90 IFDEDDTSHELLFLA
+90 IFDGDDSSHDLLCLA
-105 KNNNGHKNLMKVISM
+105 KNNDGHRNLMQVISS
-120 AHNNFT
+120 AHNNYN
-126 YQNPII
+126 YQSPII
-132 NFKDLQEFKNDVIA
+132 NFDDLKTFKDDIVV
-146 ISGGKDSHLFE
+146 ISGGKDSHIYE
-157 LIKRKKNNEANN
+157 LSKQNKLEEIENK
-169 RIDKFLKFF
+169 IDDFLMVF
-178 KDNFFIEVQKTNR
+178 KDDFFIEVQKTNR
-191 SDEHEYFSNI
+191 PDEIDYFSNI
-201 LPLACSKGVP
+201 LPLSSKKGVP

-216 DVLFSRP
+216 DVLFAKK
-223 DDYETHETKVCI
+223 DDYEIHETKVCI
-235 NTGRTLND
+235 NTGKTLND
-243 PNREKIFSN
+243 PNREKPFSD
-252 EQYFKSPKEMQD
+252 EQYFKSSDEMQK

-275 TNEIAKK
+275 TNEVAKK

-287 HAKEYFLPEYPVP
+287 HTKGYFLPEYPVP
-300 KEHNFDSYIS
+300 KEHDFDSFLVD
-310 ELSHEKLNQLIIDFD
+310 LSTKRLSSLIDKFEKAKQ
-325 IKKKEIY
+325 KIY
-332 KQRLDYELN
+332 LQRLEYELN

-423 SVIEYVSK
+423 SVIDYVSK
-431 KYGAEAVSQ
+431 KYGADAVSQ

-489 PVFAQATKND
+489 PVFAQAAKND
-499 PEVREVVD
+499 AEVREVVD

-542 RQSSSIMTQY
+542 RQSSSVMTQY

-578 ALKSINRS
+578 ALKSININ
-586 LKKGEKK
+586 LKNK
-593 LNLDNIPLNDP
+593 LDLDNIPMDDQ
-604 KVFELLSSGKTMA
+604 KVFDLLSSGKTMA

-656 MHTTFVDRKHGR
+656 MHTTFVDRKHGK
-668 SQVTYPHELLE
+668 SPVTYPHELLE

-691 QEQVMEAARV
+691 QEQVMESARV
-701 LAGYSMGQADIL
+701 LAGYSMGEADIL

-721 VEEMEEQR
+721 IEEMEEQR
-729 EIFIKG
+729 EIFVKG
-735 CDKKSI
+735 CEKNSI
-741 PAKTA
+741 PEKKAN
-746 EKIFELIEQFAE
+746 KIFELIEQFAE

-796 GNTDKIY
+796 GNTDKIHA
-803 SLIKECER
+803 LIQECKR
-811 MNINVLKPNIL
+811 MGIKVLKPNIL
-822 SSNKMFLVN
+822 TSNKMFLVN
-831 DAGDIEYG
+831 NNSDIEYG
-839 LGAVKG
+839 LGAIKG
-845 VADSFIKHVCE
+845 VADAFIQHVCQV
-856 IRKSKSFNDL
+856 RKSNKFNDL

-897 SRSIAISCIEDMLK
+897 SRSVAVSCIEDMLK
-911 DGSKNMSKQA
+911 DGSNNSSKQTA
-921 GMSGDLFSSLNDSFD
+921 MSGDLFSSLNESFD
-936 PYEKYKNIQ
+936 PYEKYKNIT
-945 DMNLSELLSLE
+945 DIGLSELLSLE

-971 IETKVNSLRSIKINK
+971 IEKKINK
-986 LNYDTKKASLVVL
+986 LRSKTISKLDHDTKKASIVCLV
-999 INSVRQIKDKKGKP
+999 NSVRQIKDKKGKP
-1013 LTFINFDDGSGV
+1013 LTFINFDDGTGV
-1025 MDGIVPSEVLE
+1025 MDGVVPSEVL
-1036 DCHEIL
+1036 DNCHTIL
-1042 KDGKILV
+1042 KEGQILI
-1049 VKGAVEIDDYRSKE
+1049 VKGVVEIDDYRSKE
-1063 IGDAMFRMRVKEVKS
+1063 LGDAMFRMRVKEVHSLDAELSKKVKDVVINLEESELIS
-1078 LDEELLRKIQE
+1078 LDE
-1089 VTLNLEKSDLFS
+1089 F
-1101 LEELSDKLEKLNK
+1101 SDKLEKVK
-1114 ELWKSSG
+1114 REFWTTSG
-1121 CILNVKVITNDS
+1121 CNLFVKVITKDS
-1133 EAIIDLGDK
+1133 EAIIDIGEK
-1142 FKFEPTLSNL
+1142 FRFEPTIENL
-1152 SLLDEAFGK
+1152 NFLDDIFGK

>member
-1 MALHQFIE
+1 MKNI
-9 KPLKTLLINNMNKA
+9 
-23 FSHLRVSS
+23 FSHLRISS
-31 EYSITQ
+31 EFSISQ
-37 GLLTINQLVECAKK
+37 GLLTINQIVDCAQKNNIP
-51 YSVPSLALT
+51 SVALT

-67 MVKFFSKCEAE
+67 MVKFFNKCEAA
-78 GIKPISGSSLKV
+78 GIKPISGSSIRV
-90 IFDEDDTSHELLFLA
+90 IFDGDDSSHDLLCLA
-105 KNNNGHKNLMKVISM
+105 KNNDGHRNLMQVISS
-120 AHNNFT
+120 AHNNYN
-126 YQNPII
+126 YQSPII
-132 NFKDLQEFKNDVIA
+132 NFDDLKTFKDDIIV
-146 ISGGKDSHLFE
+146 ISGGKDSHIYE
-157 LIKRKKNNEANN
+157 LSKQNKLEEIENK
-169 RIDKFLKFF
+169 IDDFLMVF
-178 KDNFFIEVQKTNR
+178 KDDFFIEVQKTNR
-191 SDEHEYFSNI
+191 PDEIDYFSNI
-201 LPLACSKGVP
+201 LPLSSKKGVP

-216 DVLFSRP
+216 DVLFAKK
-223 DDYETHETKVCI
+223 DDYEIHETKVCI
-235 NTGRTLND
+235 NTGKTLND
-243 PNREKIFSN
+243 PNREKPFSN
-252 EQYFKSPKEMQD
+252 EQYFKSSDEMQK

-275 TNEIAKK
+275 TNEVAKK

-287 HAKEYFLPEYPVP
+287 HTKGYFLPEYPVP
-300 KEHNFDSYIS
+300 KEHDFDSFLVD
-310 ELSHEKLNQLIIDFD
+310 LSTKRLSSLIDKFEKAKQTTYL
-325 IKKKEIY
+325 
-332 KQRLDYELN
+332 QRLEYELN

-423 SVIEYVSK
+423 SVIDYVSK
-431 KYGAEAVSQ
+431 KYGADAVSQ

-489 PVFAQATKND
+489 PVFAQAAKND
-499 PEVREVVD
+499 AEVREVVD

-542 RQSSSIMTQY
+542 RQSSSVMTQY

-578 ALKSINRS
+578 ALKSININ
-586 LKKGEKK
+586 LKNK
-593 LNLDNIPLNDP
+593 LDLDNIPMDDQ
-604 KVFELLSSGKTMA
+604 KVFDLLSSGKTMA

-656 MHTTFVDRKHGR
+656 MHTTFVDRKHGK
-668 SQVTYPHELLE
+668 SPVTYPHELLE

-691 QEQVMEAARV
+691 QEQVMESARV
-701 LAGYSMGQADIL
+701 LAGYSMGEADIL

-721 VEEMEEQR
+721 IEEMEEQR
-729 EIFIKG
+729 EIFVKG
-735 CDKKSI
+735 CEKNSI
-741 PAKTA
+741 PEKKAN
-746 EKIFELIEQFAE
+746 KIFELIEQFAE

-796 GNTDKIY
+796 GNTDKIHA
-803 SLIKECER
+803 LIQECKR
-811 MNINVLKPNIL
+811 MGIKVLKPNIL
-822 SSNKMFLVN
+822 TSNKMFLVN
-831 DAGDIEYG
+831 NNSDIEYG
-839 LGAVKG
+839 LGAIKG
-845 VADSFIKHVCE
+845 VADAFIQHVCQV
-856 IRKSKSFNDL
+856 RKSNEFNDL

-897 SRSIAISCIEDMLK
+897 SRSVAVSCIEDMLK
-911 DGSKNMSKQA
+911 DGSNNSSKQTA
-921 GMSGDLFSSLNDSFD
+921 MSGDLFSSLNESFD
-936 PYEKYKNIQ
+936 PYEKYKNIT
-945 DMNLSELLSLE
+945 DIGLSELLSLE

-971 IETKVNSLRSIKINK
+971 IEKKINK
-986 LNYDTKKASLVVL
+986 LRSKTISKLDHDTKKASIVCLV
-999 INSVRQIKDKKGKP
+999 NSVRQIKDKKGKP
-1013 LTFINFDDGSGV
+1013 LTFINFDDGTGV
-1025 MDGIVPSEVLE
+1025 MDGVVPSEVL
-1036 DCHEIL
+1036 DNCHTIL
-1042 KDGKILV
+1042 KEGQILI
-1049 VKGAVEIDDYRSKE
+1049 VKGVVEIDDYRSKE
-1063 IGDAMFRMRVKEVKS
+1063 LGDAMFRMRVKEVHSLDAELSKKVKDVVINLEESELIS
-1078 LDEELLRKIQE
+1078 LDE
-1089 VTLNLEKSDLFS
+1089 F
-1101 LEELSDKLEKLNK
+1101 SDKLEKVK
-1114 ELWKSSG
+1114 REFWTTSG
-1121 CILNVKVITNDS
+1121 CNLFVKVITKDS
-1133 EAIIDLGDK
+1133 EAIIGIGEK
-1142 FKFEPTLSNL
+1142 FRFEPTIENL
-1152 SLLDEAFGK
+1152 NFLDDIFGK

>member
-1 MALHQFIE
+1 MKNI
-9 KPLKTLLINNMNKA
+9 
-23 FSHLRVSS
+23 FSHLRISS
-31 EYSITQ
+31 EFSISQ
-37 GLLTINQLVECAKK
+37 GLLTINQIVDCAQKNNIP
-51 YSVPSLALT
+51 SVALT

-67 MVKFFSKCEAE
+67 MVKFFNKCEAA
-78 GIKPISGSSLKV
+78 GIKPISGSSIRV
-90 IFDEDDTSHELLFLA
+90 IFDSDDSSHDLLCLA
-105 KNNNGHKNLMKVISM
+105 KNNDGHRNLMQVISS
-120 AHNNFT
+120 AHNNYN
-126 YQNPII
+126 YQSPII
-132 NFKDLQEFKNDVIA
+132 NFDDLKTFKDDIVV
-146 ISGGKDSHLFE
+146 ISGGKDSHIYE
-157 LIKRKKNNEANN
+157 LSKQNKLEEIENK
-169 RIDKFLKFF
+169 IDDFLMVF
-178 KDNFFIEVQKTNR
+178 KDDFFIEVQKTNR
-191 SDEHEYFSNI
+191 PDEIDYFSNI
-201 LPLACSKGVP
+201 LPLSSKKGVP

-216 DVLFSRP
+216 DVLFAKK
-223 DDYETHETKVCI
+223 DDYEIHETKVCI
-235 NTGRTLND
+235 NTGKTLND
-243 PNREKIFSN
+243 PNREKPFSD
-252 EQYFKSPKEMQD
+252 EQYFKSSDEMQK

-275 TNEIAKK
+275 TNEVAKK

-287 HAKEYFLPEYPVP
+287 HTKGYFLPEYPVP
-300 KEHNFDSYIS
+300 KEHDFDSFLVD
-310 ELSHEKLNQLIIDFD
+310 LSTKRLSSLIDKFEKAKQTTYL
-325 IKKKEIY
+325 
-332 KQRLDYELN
+332 QRLEYELN

-423 SVIEYVSK
+423 SVIDYVSK
-431 KYGAEAVSQ
+431 KYGADAVSQ

-489 PVFAQATKND
+489 PVFAQAAKND
-499 PEVREVVD
+499 AEVREVVD

-542 RQSSSIMTQY
+542 RQSSSVMTQY

-578 ALKSINRS
+578 ALKSININ
-586 LKKGEKK
+586 LKNK
-593 LNLDNIPLNDP
+593 LDLDNIPMDDQ
-604 KVFELLSSGKTMA
+604 KVFDLLSSGKTMA

-656 MHTTFVDRKHGR
+656 MHTTFVDRKHGK
-668 SQVTYPHELLE
+668 SPVTYPHELLE

-691 QEQVMEAARV
+691 QEQVMESARV
-701 LAGYSMGQADIL
+701 LAGYSMGEADIL

-721 VEEMEEQR
+721 IEEMEEQR
-729 EIFIKG
+729 EIFVKG
-735 CDKKSI
+735 CEKNSI
-741 PAKTA
+741 PEKKAN
-746 EKIFELIEQFAE
+746 KIFELIEQFAE

-796 GNTDKIY
+796 GNTDKIHA
-803 SLIKECER
+803 LIQECKR
-811 MNINVLKPNIL
+811 MGIKVLKPNIL
-822 SSNKMFLVN
+822 TSNKMFLVN
-831 DAGDIEYG
+831 NNSDIEYG
-839 LGAVKG
+839 LGAIKG
-845 VADSFIKHVCE
+845 VADAFIQHVCQV
-856 IRKSKSFNDL
+856 RKSNKFNDL

-897 SRSIAISCIEDMLK
+897 SRSVAVSCIEDMLK
-911 DGSKNMSKQA
+911 DGSNNSSKQTA
-921 GMSGDLFSSLNDSFD
+921 MSGDLFSSLNESFD
-936 PYEKYKNIQ
+936 PYEKYKNIT
-945 DMNLSELLSLE
+945 DIGLSELLSLE

-971 IETKVNSLRSIKINK
+971 IEKKINK
-986 LNYDTKKASLVVL
+986 LRSKTISKLDHDTKKASIVCLV
-999 INSVRQIKDKKGKP
+999 NSVRQIKDKKGKP
-1013 LTFINFDDGSGV
+1013 LTFINFDDGTGV
-1025 MDGIVPSEVLE
+1025 MDGVVPSEVL
-1036 DCHEIL
+1036 DNCHTIL
-1042 KDGKILV
+1042 KEGQILI
-1049 VKGAVEIDDYRSKE
+1049 VKGVVEIDDYRSKE
-1063 IGDAMFRMRVKEVKS
+1063 LGDAMFRMRVKEVHSLDAELSKKVKDVVINLEESELIS
-1078 LDEELLRKIQE
+1078 LDE
-1089 VTLNLEKSDLFS
+1089 F
-1101 LEELSDKLEKLNK
+1101 SDKLEKVK
-1114 ELWKSSG
+1114 REFWTTSG
-1121 CILNVKVITNDS
+1121 CNLFVKVITKDS
-1133 EAIIDLGDK
+1133 EAIIGIGEK
-1142 FKFEPTLSNL
+1142 FRFEPTIENL
-1152 SLLDEAFGK
+1152 NFLDDIFGK

>member
-1 MALHQFIE
+1 MKNI
-9 KPLKTLLINNMNKA
+9 
-23 FSHLRVSS
+23 FSHLRISS
-31 EYSITQ
+31 EFSISQ
-37 GLLTINQLVECAKK
+37 GLLTINQIVDCAQKNNIP
-51 YSVPSLALT
+51 SVALT

-67 MVKFFSKCEAE
+67 MVKFFNKCEAA
-78 GIKPISGSSLKV
+78 GIKPISGSSIRV
-90 IFDEDDTSHELLFLA
+90 IFDGDDSSHDLLCLA
-105 KNNNGHKNLMKVISM
+105 KNNDGHRNLMQVISS
-120 AHNNFT
+120 AHNNYN
-126 YQNPII
+126 YQSPII
-132 NFKDLQEFKNDVIA
+132 NFDDLKTFKDDIVV
-146 ISGGKDSHLFE
+146 ISGGKDSHIYE
-157 LIKRKKNNEANN
+157 LSKQNKLEEIENK
-169 RIDKFLKFF
+169 IDDFLMVF
-178 KDNFFIEVQKTNR
+178 KDDFFIEVQKTNR
-191 SDEHEYFSNI
+191 PDEIDYFSNI
-201 LPLACSKGVP
+201 LPLSSKKGVP

-216 DVLFSRP
+216 DVLFAKK
-223 DDYETHETKVCI
+223 DDYEIHETKVCI
-235 NTGRTLND
+235 NTGKILND
-243 PNREKIFSN
+243 PNREKPFSN
-252 EQYFKSPKEMQD
+252 EQYFKSSDEMQK

-275 TNEIAKK
+275 TNEVAKK

-287 HAKEYFLPEYPVP
+287 HTKGYFLPEYPVP
-300 KEHNFDSYIS
+300 KEHDFDSFLVD
-310 ELSHEKLNQLIIDFD
+310 LSTKRLSSLIDKFEKAKQTTYL
-325 IKKKEIY
+325 
-332 KQRLDYELN
+332 QRLEYELN

-423 SVIEYVSK
+423 SVIDYVSK
-431 KYGAEAVSQ
+431 KYGADAVSQ

-489 PVFAQATKND
+489 PVFAQAAKND
-499 PEVREVVD
+499 AEVREVVD

-542 RQSSSIMTQY
+542 RQSSSVMTQY

-578 ALKSINRS
+578 ALKSININ
-586 LKKGEKK
+586 LKNK
-593 LNLDNIPLNDP
+593 LDLDNIPMDDQ
-604 KVFELLSSGKTMA
+604 KVFDLLSSGKTMA

-656 MHTTFVDRKHGR
+656 MHTTFVDRKHGK
-668 SQVTYPHELLE
+668 SPVTYPHELLE

-691 QEQVMEAARV
+691 QEQVMESARV
-701 LAGYSMGQADIL
+701 LAGYSMGEADIL

-721 VEEMEEQR
+721 IEEMEEQR
-729 EIFIKG
+729 EIFVKG
-735 CDKKSI
+735 CEKNSI
-741 PAKTA
+741 PEKKAN
-746 EKIFELIEQFAE
+746 KIFELIEQFAE

-796 GNTDKIY
+796 GNTDKIHA
-803 SLIKECER
+803 LIQECKR
-811 MNINVLKPNIL
+811 MGIKVLKPNIL
-822 SSNKMFLVN
+822 TSNKMFLVN
-831 DAGDIEYG
+831 NNSDIEYG
-839 LGAVKG
+839 LGAIKG
-845 VADSFIKHVCE
+845 VADAFIQHVCQV
-856 IRKSKSFNDL
+856 RKSNKFNDL

-897 SRSIAISCIEDMLK
+897 SRSVAVSCIEDMLK
-911 DGSKNMSKQA
+911 DGSNNSSKQTA
-921 GMSGDLFSSLNDSFD
+921 MSGDLFSSLNESFD
-936 PYEKYKNIQ
+936 PYEKYKNIT
-945 DMNLSELLSLE
+945 DIGLSELLSLE

-971 IETKVNSLRSIKINK
+971 IEKKINK
-986 LNYDTKKASLVVL
+986 LRSKTISKLDHDTKKASIVCLV
-999 INSVRQIKDKKGKP
+999 NSVRQIKDKKGKP
-1013 LTFINFDDGSGV
+1013 LTFINFDDGTGV
-1025 MDGIVPSEVLE
+1025 MDGVVPSEVL
-1036 DCHEIL
+1036 DNCHTIL
-1042 KDGKILV
+1042 KEGQILI
-1049 VKGAVEIDDYRSKE
+1049 VKGVVEIDDYRSKE
-1063 IGDAMFRMRVKEVKS
+1063 LGDAMFRMRVKEVHSLDAELSKKVKDVVINLEESELIS
-1078 LDEELLRKIQE
+1078 LDE
-1089 VTLNLEKSDLFS
+1089 F
-1101 LEELSDKLEKLNK
+1101 SDKLEKVK
-1114 ELWKSSG
+1114 REFWTTSG
-1121 CILNVKVITNDS
+1121 CNLFVKVITKDS
-1133 EAIIDLGDK
+1133 EAIIGIGEK
-1142 FKFEPTLSNL
+1142 FRFEPTIENL
-1152 SLLDEAFGK
+1152 NFLDDIFGK

>member
-1 MALHQFIE
+1 MKNI
-9 KPLKTLLINNMNKA
+9 
-23 FSHLRVSS
+23 FSHLRISS
-31 EYSITQ
+31 EFSISQ
-37 GLLTINQLVECAKK
+37 GLLTINQIVDCAQKNNIP
-51 YSVPSLALT
+51 SVALT

-67 MVKFFSKCEAE
+67 MVKFFNKCEAA
-78 GIKPISGSSLKV
+78 GIKPISGSSIRV
-90 IFDEDDTSHELLFLA
+90 IFDGDDSSHDLLCLA
-105 KNNNGHKNLMKVISM
+105 KNNDGHRNLMQVISS
-120 AHNNFT
+120 AHNNYN
-126 YQNPII
+126 YQSPII
-132 NFKDLQEFKNDVIA
+132 NFDDLKTFKDDIVV
-146 ISGGKDSHLFE
+146 ISGGKDSHIYE
-157 LIKRKKNNEANN
+157 LSKQNKLEEIENK
-169 RIDKFLKFF
+169 IDDFLMVF
-178 KDNFFIEVQKTNR
+178 KDDFFIEVQKTNR
-191 SDEHEYFSNI
+191 PDEIDYFSNI
-201 LPLACSKGVP
+201 LPLSSKKGVP

-216 DVLFSRP
+216 DVLFAKK
-223 DDYETHETKVCI
+223 DDYEIHETKVCI
-235 NTGRTLND
+235 NTGKTLND
-243 PNREKIFSN
+243 PNREKPFSN
-252 EQYFKSPKEMQD
+252 EQYFKSSDEMQK

-275 TNEIAKK
+275 TNEVAKK

-287 HAKEYFLPEYPVP
+287 HTKGYFLPEYPVP
-300 KEHNFDSYIS
+300 KEHDFDSFLVD
-310 ELSHEKLNQLIIDFD
+310 LSTKRLSSLIDKFEKAKQTTYL
-325 IKKKEIY
+325 
-332 KQRLDYELN
+332 QRLEYELN

-423 SVIEYVSK
+423 SVIDYVSK
-431 KYGAEAVSQ
+431 KYGADAVSQ

-489 PVFAQATKND
+489 PVFAQAAKND
-499 PEVREVVD
+499 AEVREVVD

-542 RQSSSIMTQY
+542 RQSSSVMTQY

-578 ALKSINRS
+578 ALKSININ
-586 LKKGEKK
+586 LKNK
-593 LNLDNIPLNDP
+593 LDLDNIPMDDQ
-604 KVFELLSSGKTMA
+604 KVFDLLSSGKTMA

-656 MHTTFVDRKHGR
+656 MHTTFVDRKHGK
-668 SQVTYPHELLE
+668 SPVTYPHELLE

-691 QEQVMEAARV
+691 QEQVMESARV
-701 LAGYSMGQADIL
+701 LAGYSMGEADIL

-721 VEEMEEQR
+721 IEEMEEQR
-729 EIFIKG
+729 EIFVKG
-735 CDKKSI
+735 CEKNSI
-741 PAKTA
+741 PEKKAN
-746 EKIFELIEQFAE
+746 KIFELIEQFAE

-796 GNTDKIY
+796 GNTDKIHA
-803 SLIKECER
+803 LIQECKR
-811 MNINVLKPNIL
+811 MGIKVLKPNIL
-822 SSNKMFLVN
+822 TSNKMFLVN
-831 DAGDIEYG
+831 NNSDIEYG
-839 LGAVKG
+839 LGAIKG
-845 VADSFIKHVCE
+845 VADAFIQHVCQV
-856 IRKSKSFNDL
+856 RKSNKFNDL

-897 SRSIAISCIEDMLK
+897 SRSVAVSCIEDMLK
-911 DGSKNMSKQA
+911 DGSNNSSKQTA
-921 GMSGDLFSSLNDSFD
+921 MSGDLFSSLNESFD
-936 PYEKYKNIQ
+936 PYEKYKNIT
-945 DMNLSELLSLE
+945 DIGLSELLSLE

-971 IETKVNSLRSIKINK
+971 IEKKINK
-986 LNYDTKKASLVVL
+986 LRSKTISKLDHDTKKASIVCLV
-999 INSVRQIKDKKGKP
+999 NSVRQIKDKKGKP
-1013 LTFINFDDGSGV
+1013 LTFINFDDGTGV
-1025 MDGIVPSEVLE
+1025 MDGVVPSEVL
-1036 DCHEIL
+1036 DNCHTIL
-1042 KDGKILV
+1042 KEGQILI
-1049 VKGAVEIDDYRSKE
+1049 VKGVVEIDDYRSKE
-1063 IGDAMFRMRVKEVKS
+1063 LGDAMFRMRVKEVHSLDAELSKKVKDVVINLEESELIS
-1078 LDEELLRKIQE
+1078 LDE
-1089 VTLNLEKSDLFS
+1089 F
-1101 LEELSDKLEKLNK
+1101 SDKLEKVK
-1114 ELWKSSG
+1114 REFWTTSG
-1121 CILNVKVITNDS
+1121 CNLFVKVITKDS
-1133 EAIIDLGDK
+1133 EAIIDIGEK
-1142 FKFEPTLSNL
+1142 FRFVPTIENL
-1152 SLLDEAFGK
+1152 NFLDDIFGK

>member
-1 MALHQFIE
+1 MKNI
-9 KPLKTLLINNMNKA
+9 
-23 FSHLRVSS
+23 FSHLRISS
-31 EYSITQ
+31 EFSISQ
-37 GLLTINQLVECAKK
+37 GLLTINQIVDCAQKNNIP
-51 YSVPSLALT
+51 SVALT

-67 MVKFFSKCEAE
+67 MVKFFNKCEAS
-78 GIKPISGSSLKV
+78 GIKPISGSSIRV
-90 IFDEDDTSHELLFLA
+90 IFDGDDSSHDLLCLA
-105 KNNNGHKNLMKVISM
+105 KNNDGHRNLMQAISS
-120 AHNNFT
+120 AHNNYN
-126 YQNPII
+126 YQSPII
-132 NFKDLQEFKNDVIA
+132 NFDDLKNFKDDIVV
-146 ISGGKDSHLFE
+146 ISGGKDSHIYE
-157 LIKRKKNNEANN
+157 LSKQNKLVEIEN
-169 RIDKFLKFF
+169 RIDDFLMVF
-178 KDNFFIEVQKTNR
+178 KDDFFIEVQKTNR
-191 SDEHEYFSNI
+191 PDELDYFSNI
-201 LPLACSKGVP
+201 LPLSSKKGIP

-216 DVLFSRP
+216 DVLFAKK
-223 DDYETHETKVCI
+223 DDYEIHETKVCI
-235 NTGRTLND
+235 NTGKTLND
-243 PNREKIFSN
+243 PNREKPFSD
-252 EQYFKSPKEMQD
+252 EQYFKSSDEMQK

-275 TNEIAKK
+275 TNEVAKK

-287 HAKEYFLPEYPVP
+287 HTKGYFLPEYPVP
-300 KEHNFDSYIS
+300 EEHDFDSFLVD
-310 ELSHEKLNQLIIDFD
+310 LSTKRLSRLIDKFEKSKQKNYL
-325 IKKKEIY
+325 
-332 KQRLDYELN
+332 QRLEYELN
-341 QIKKMGFSSYFLIVY
+341 QIKKMGFSSYFLIVF

-423 SVIEYVSK
+423 SVIDYVSK
-431 KYGAEAVSQ
+431 KYGADAVSQ

-489 PVFAQATKND
+489 PVFAQAAKND

-542 RQSSSIMTQY
+542 RQSSSVMTQY

-578 ALKSINRS
+578 ALKSININ
-586 LKKGEKK
+586 LKDK
-593 LNLDNIPLNDP
+593 LDLDNIPMDDQ
-604 KVFELLSSGKTMA
+604 KVFDLLSSGKTMA

-656 MHTTFVDRKHGR
+656 MHTTFVDRKHGK
-668 SQVTYPHELLE
+668 SPVTYPHDLLE

-691 QEQVMEAARV
+691 QEQVMESARV
-701 LAGYSMGQADIL
+701 LAGYSMGEADIL

-721 VEEMEEQR
+721 IEEMEEQR
-729 EIFIKG
+729 EIFVKG
-735 CDKKSI
+735 CEKNSI
-741 PAKTA
+741 PEKKAN
-746 EKIFELIEQFAE
+746 KIFELIEQFAE

-772 SYQTAFLKTYYPEH
+772 SYQTAYLKTYYPEH

-796 GNTDKIY
+796 GNTDKIHA
-803 SLIKECER
+803 LIQECKR
-811 MNINVLKPNIL
+811 MGIKVLKPNIL
-822 SSNKMFLVN
+822 TSNKMFLVN
-831 DAGDIEYG
+831 NNSDIEYG

-845 VADSFIKHVCE
+845 VADAFIQHVCQV
-856 IRKSKSFNDL
+856 RKTNKFNDL

-897 SRSIAISCIEDMLK
+897 SRSIAVSCIEDMLK
-911 DGSKNMSKQA
+911 DGSNNSSKQA
-921 GMSGDLFSSLNDSFD
+921 AMSGDLFSSLNESFD
-936 PYEKYKNIQ
+936 PYEKYKNTLDIG
-945 DMNLSELLSLE
+945 LSELLSLE

-971 IETKVNSLRSIKINK
+971 IEKKINK
-986 LNYDTKKASLVVL
+986 LRSKTISKLDHDTKKASIVCL

-1013 LTFINFDDGSGV
+1013 LTFINFDDGTGV
-1025 MDGIVPSEVLE
+1025 MDGVVPSEVLE
-1036 DCHEIL
+1036 NCHSIL
-1042 KDGKILV
+1042 KEGQIV
-1049 VKGAVEIDDYRSKE
+1049 IVKGIVEIDDYRSKE
-1063 IGDAMFRMRVKEVKS
+1063 LGNAMFRMRVKEVHSLDSELSKKINDVVVNLEESELMS
-1078 LDEELLRKIQE
+1078 LDE
-1089 VTLNLEKSDLFS
+1089 F
-1101 LEELSDKLEKLNK
+1101 SDKLEKVK
-1114 ELWKSSG
+1114 REFWTTSG
-1121 CILNVKVITNDS
+1121 CNLFVKVITNDS
-1133 EAIIDLGDK
+1133 EAIIDIGEK
-1142 FKFEPTLSNL
+1142 FRFEPTIENL
-1152 SLLDEAFGK
+1152 NFLDDIFGK

>member
-1 MALHQFIE
+1 MKNI
-9 KPLKTLLINNMNKA
+9 
-23 FSHLRVSS
+23 FSHLRISS
-31 EYSITQ
+31 EFSISQ
-37 GLLTINQLVECAKK
+37 GLLTINQIVDCAQKNDIP
-51 YSVPSLALT
+51 SVALT

-67 MVKFFSKCEAE
+67 MVKFFNKCEAS
-78 GIKPISGSSLKV
+78 GIKPISGSSIRV
-90 IFDEDDTSHELLFLA
+90 IFDGDDSSHDLLCLA
-105 KNNNGHKNLMKVISM
+105 KNNDGHRNLMQAISS
-120 AHNNFT
+120 AHNNYN
-126 YQNPII
+126 YQSPII
-132 NFKDLQEFKNDVIA
+132 NFNDLKNFKDDIVV
-146 ISGGKDSHLFE
+146 ISGGKDSHIYE
-157 LIKRKKNNEANN
+157 LSKQNKLDEIEN
-169 RIDKFLKFF
+169 RIDDFLMVF
-178 KDNFFIEVQKTNR
+178 KDDFFIEVQKTNR
-191 SDEHEYFSNI
+191 PDELDYFSNI
-201 LPLACSKGVP
+201 LPLSSKKGIP

-216 DVLFSRP
+216 DVLFAKK
-223 DDYETHETKVCI
+223 DDYEIHETKVCI
-235 NTGRTLND
+235 NTGKTLND
-243 PNREKIFSN
+243 PNREKPFSD
-252 EQYFKSPKEMQD
+252 EQYFKSSDEMQK

-275 TNEIAKK
+275 TNEVAKK

-287 HAKEYFLPEYPVP
+287 HTKGYFLPEYPVP
-300 KEHNFDSYIS
+300 KDHDFDSFLVD
-310 ELSHEKLNQLIIDFD
+310 LSNKRLSSLIGKFEKANQ
-325 IKKKEIY
+325 EIY
-332 KQRLDYELN
+332 LQRLEYELN

-423 SVIEYVSK
+423 SVIDYVSK
-431 KYGAEAVSQ
+431 KYGTDAVSQ

-489 PVFAQATKND
+489 PVFAQAAKND

-542 RQSSSIMTQY
+542 RQSSSVMTQY

-578 ALKSINRS
+578 ALKSININ
-586 LKKGEKK
+586 LKDK
-593 LNLDNIPLNDP
+593 LDLDNIPMDDQ
-604 KVFELLSSGKTMA
+604 KVFDLLSSGKTMA

-656 MHTTFVDRKHGR
+656 MHTTFVDRKHGK
-668 SQVTYPHELLE
+668 SPVTYPHDLLE

-691 QEQVMEAARV
+691 QEQVMESARV
-701 LAGYSMGQADIL
+701 LAGYSMGEADIL

-721 VEEMEEQR
+721 IEEMEEQR
-729 EIFIKG
+729 EIFVKG
-735 CDKKSI
+735 CEKNSISEKK
-741 PAKTA
+741 AN
-746 EKIFELIEQFAE
+746 KIFELIEQFAE

-772 SYQTAFLKTYYPEH
+772 SYQTAYLKTYFPEH

-796 GNTDKIY
+796 GNTDKIHA
-803 SLIKECER
+803 LIQECKR
-811 MNINVLKPNIL
+811 MGIKVLKPNIL
-822 SSNKMFLVN
+822 TSNKMFLVN
-831 DAGDIEYG
+831 NNSDIEYG

-845 VADSFIKHVCE
+845 VADAFIQHICQV
-856 IRKSKSFNDL
+856 RKTNKFNDL

-897 SRSIAISCIEDMLK
+897 SRSIAVSCIEDMLK
-911 DGSKNMSKQA
+911 DGSNNSSKQTA
-921 GMSGDLFSSLNDSFD
+921 MSGDLFSSLSESFD
-936 PYEKYKNIQ
+936 PYEKYKNIT
-945 DMNLSELLSLE
+945 DIGLSKLLSLE

-971 IETKVNSLRSIKINK
+971 IEKKINK
-986 LNYDTKKASLVVL
+986 LRSKTISKLDHDTKKASIVCLV
-999 INSVRQIKDKKGKP
+999 NSVRQIKDKKGKP
-1013 LTFINFDDGSGV
+1013 LTFINFDDGTGV
-1025 MDGIVPSEVLE
+1025 MDGVVPSEVL
-1036 DCHEIL
+1036 DNCHNIL
-1042 KDGKILV
+1042 KEGQILI
-1049 VKGAVEIDDYRSKE
+1049 VKGVVEIDDYRSKE
-1063 IGDAMFRMRVKEVKS
+1063 LGDAMFRMRVKEVHSLDSELSKKVKDVVINLEESELIS
-1078 LDEELLRKIQE
+1078 LDE
-1089 VTLNLEKSDLFS
+1089 F
-1101 LEELSDKLEKLNK
+1101 SDKLEKVK
-1114 ELWKSSG
+1114 REFWHTSG
-1121 CILNVKVITNDS
+1121 CNLFVKVITNDS
-1133 EAIIDLGDK
+1133 EAIIDIGEK
-1142 FKFEPTLSNL
+1142 FRFEPTIENL
-1152 SLLDEAFGK
+1152 NFLDDIFGK